1 MRKVDR
7 VLFRGYSKWQ
17 RKLILDYVD
26 VIRRDPIPR
35 HHAFALMHQV
45 NDVTNQKRAYERKT
59 KMTHT
64 DNYIK
69 EIDRHAQMLEQDL
82 QTAQEFLLKLTQE
95 YYDRLT
101 DEQKDSVQS
110 QLFDDGE
117 FYLETLVAEGRMDE
131 LELEETF
138 RYTRILQKILSTLM
152 EEASR

>member
-1 MRKVDR
+1 
-7 VLFRGYSKWQ
+7 
-17 RKLILDYVD
+17 
-26 VIRRDPIPR
+26 
-35 HHAFALMHQV
+35 
-45 NDVTNQKRAYERKT
+45 
-59 KMTHT
+59 MTHT

-69 EIDRHAQMLEQDL
+69 KIDRHAQMLEQDL

-152 EEASR
+152 EETSR